1 MAPMRAI
8 HGKTDDPA
16 FEGISNPTVATTPAF
31 SVLTRRH
38 FFIAAAAFLAFVIYG
53 SLIPF
58 HYRPLPW
65 NEALAQFKSA
75 LTGGEKDSPIEA
87 NEIVNRLRAALTL
100 RGFHSRSDFLANV
113 LLFVPLGFLV
123 LGSLAVD
130 RPWWMGLVW
139 TPLVLF
145 FGLSLS
151 TAIEFTQTFFPPRC
165 PDLNDILGETLGAG
179 IGAASWL
186 VVGQRVTGACRKIW
200 SPQTGA
206 DWSLLLPGYLAFLI
220 LIEVLPL
227 DLTLSPA
234 DIYHKYREGRIQ
246 LIPFIAPPGDPFEWI
261 EKQFWQLALF
271 LPVGWLLSLDRSRI
285 GLATRSWLRVLVF
298 GFLTAGLVEFLQVF
312 VVSRNVETGDII
324 TGSSAILVGWLACTA
339 YPRASRL
346 AESDFRLRR
355 AGRNLQLFLGV
366 VWLGMLLFVNWRPF
380 DFRLEVEPALDRIRQ
395 MSWLPFVDYY
405 HGSYLN
411 FLNQVVRKTLLFLP
425 VGLLGNAI
433 LTKNTRRR
441 ALAVTFGAFGLALV
455 LEIGQVFLPTR
466 YPSITD
472 ILLETVGAYCGYIL
486 SNPGRGFPESD
497 TSRNRS
503 PQNR

>member
-1 MAPMRAI
+1 MEQWRRFGQFMARPMI
-8 HGKTDDPA
+8 PTP
-16 FEGISNPTVATTPAF
+16 EGISNAPVAT
-31 SVLTRRH
+31 VLSRRH

-65 NEALAQFKSA
+65 NEALAQFKA
-75 LTGGEKDSPIEA
+75 VLTGAEKDSPLEVK
-87 NEIVNRLRAALTL
+87 EIVTRLRAALTL
-100 RGFHSRSDFLANV
+100 RGFHSRSDFLANI
-113 LLFVPLGFLV
+113 LLFVPLGFLI

-130 RPWWMGLVW
+130 RPWWVGLVW
-139 TPLVLF
+139 TPLVLL

-151 TAIEFTQTFFPPRC
+151 TAIEFTQTFFPPRN

-186 VVGQRVTGACRKIW
+186 AVGQRVTGACRKIW

-227 DLTLSPA
+227 DLSLSPA

-246 LIPFIAPPGDPFEWI
+246 LIPFIAPPGDRFDWI

-271 LPVGWLLSLDRSRI
+271 LPVGWLLGLDRSQI
-285 GLATRSWLRVLVF
+285 GLAARTWPRVLVF

-324 TGSSAILVGWLACTA
+324 TGTSAILVGWLACTA
-339 YPRASRL
+339 YRRANGP
-346 AESDFRLRR
+346 AESDAQPRR
-355 AGRNLQLFLGV
+355 ADLQLFLGV
-366 VWLGMLLFVNWRPF
+366 VWLGMLVFVNWRPF
-380 DFRLEVEPALDRIRQ
+380 DFRLEVEPALDRVRQ

-405 HGSYLN
+405 QGSYLN

-433 LTKNTRRR
+433 LTKNIRWR
-441 ALAVTFGAFGLALV
+441 ALAFTFGAFGLALV

-472 ILLETVGAYCGYIL
+472 ILVETVGACCGYIL
-486 SNPGRGFPESD
+486 S
-497 TSRNRS
+497 SRR
-503 PQNR
+503 